1 MNVTHTCAVVAEF
14 RCPRCGAE
22 VPVTAARTFDPDT
35 HELTLTPVYAD
46 LWAHLWT
53 HDPQAM
59 EPR

>member
-1 MNVTHTCAVVAEF
+1 MSVTHTCAVVAEF
-14 RCPRCGAE
+14 RCPKCGVT
-22 VPVTAARTFDPDT
+22 VPVTAAREFNPDT
-35 HELTLTPVYAD
+35 HELSLIPVYAD